1 MKLGIFGGT
10 FNPIHYGHLRS
21 AQEVSE
27 CLGLERIIFIPS
39 FIPPHKELA
48 HGVPGEQ
55 RLETVRLAIQ
65 DNQLFELSAFEV
77 EAGVTSY
84 SIKTIEHVR
93 ERYQTTP
100 YFILG
105 QDAFNEITSWYEAP
119 RLFSLTHFVV
129 MTRPGVTRQ
138 PLAAILGD
146 LSSPFAPTD
155 TGYRNTGGYEI
166 IFVEVTPLDIS
177 SSLIRSLCRA
187 GRSIRYLVP
196 PVVENYIVQERI
208 YQ

>member
-1 MKLGIFGGT
+1 MKIGIFGGT

-27 CLGLERIIFIPS
+27 LLGLKRVIFVPS

-48 HGVPGEQ
+48 HDVPGLK
-55 RLETVRLAIQ
+55 RLEAVRLAIK
-65 DNQLFELSAFEV
+65 DNALFDLSAFEV

-84 SIKTIEHVR
+84 SIKTIEHIR
-93 ERYQTTP
+93 QQFQTTP

-119 RLFSLTHFVV
+119 RLFNLAHFVV
-129 MTRPGVTRQ
+129 MSRPGAPRQ
-138 PLAAILGD
+138 PLADIIGD
-146 LSSPFAPTD
+146 LSAPFAPTD
-155 TGYRNTGGYEI
+155 RGYKNSEGCEI
-166 IFVEVTPLDIS
+166 IYLEVTPLDIS
-177 SSLIRSLCRA
+177 SSQIRSLCRE
-187 GRSIRYLVP
+187 GRSIGYLLP
-196 PVVENYIVQERI
+196 PEVEAYIVRERI

>member
-27 CLGLERIIFIPS
+27 RLGLTRVIFVPS

-48 HGVPGEQ
+48 SGVPGQQ
-55 RLETVRLAIQ
+55 RLETVRLAIR
-65 DNQLFELSAFEV
+65 DNPLFELSAFEV

-84 SIKTIEHVR
+84 SIKTIAHIR
-93 ERYQTTP
+93 GQHQTTP

-105 QDAFNEITSWYEAP
+105 QDAFNEITTWYEAP
-119 RLFSLTHFVV
+119 RLFSLAHFVV
-129 MTRPGVTRQ
+129 MARPGAPRK
-138 PLAAILGD
+138 PLEAVLGD
-146 LSSPFAPTD
+146 LSATFVPTD
-155 TGYRNTGGYEI
+155 TGYKNAGGFEI
-166 IFVEVTPLDIS
+166 IYLEVTPLDIS

-196 PVVENYIVQERI
+196 PEVEAYIARERI

>member
-27 CLGLERIIFIPS
+27 RLGLERVIFVPS

-48 HGVPGEQ
+48 SGVPGQQ
-55 RLETVRLAIQ
+55 RLETVTRAIQ
-65 DNQLFELSAFEV
+65 DNPLFELSSFEV

-84 SIKTIEHVR
+84 SIRTIEHIR
-93 ERYQTTP
+93 RRHRITP

-105 QDAFNEITSWYEAP
+105 QDAFKEIITWYEAP
-119 RLFSLTHFVV
+119 RLFSLAHFVV
-129 MTRPGVTRQ
+129 MTRPGAPRL
-138 PLAAILGD
+138 PLETILGD
-146 LSSPFAPTD
+146 LSAAFVPTA
-155 TGYRNTGGYEI
+155 TGYMNAEGFEI
-166 IFVEVTPLDIS
+166 IHLDVTPLDIS

-196 PVVENYIVQERI
+196 PEVEAYITRERI
-208 YQ
+208 YR

>member
-27 CLGLERIIFIPS
+27 YLGLERIIFVPS

-48 HGVPGEQ
+48 HGVPGGQ
-55 RLETVRLAIQ
+55 RLEAVRLAIR
-65 DNQLFELSAFEV
+65 NNPVFELSAFEV

-84 SIKTIEHVR
+84 SIRTIEHIR
-93 ERYQTTP
+93 RQYQITP

-105 QDAFNEITSWYEAP
+105 QDAFNEITSWHEAP
-119 RLFSLTHFVV
+119 RLFCLAHFVV
-129 MTRPGVTRQ
+129 MTRPGSPRQ
-138 PLAAILGD
+138 PLAATLGD
-146 LSSPFAPTD
+146 LSAPFTPTD
-155 TGYRNTGGYEI
+155 TGYKNAGGCEI
-166 IFVEVTPLDIS
+166 TFLEVTPLDIS
-177 SSLIRSLCRA
+177 SSRIRTLCRE

-196 PVVENYIVQERI
+196 PEVEVYIVRERI
-208 YQ
+208 YR

>member
-27 CLGLERIIFIPS
+27 DLGLERLIFIPS

-48 HGVPGEQ
+48 HDVPGGQ

-65 DNQLFELSAFEV
+65 DNPLFELSAFEV

-93 ERYQTTP
+93 
-100 YFILG
+100 
-105 QDAFNEITSWYEAP
+105 
-119 RLFSLTHFVV
+119 
-129 MTRPGVTRQ
+129 
-138 PLAAILGD
+138 
-146 LSSPFAPTD
+146 
-155 TGYRNTGGYEI
+155 
-166 IFVEVTPLDIS
+166 
-177 SSLIRSLCRA
+177 
-187 GRSIRYLVP
+187 
-196 PVVENYIVQERI
+196 
-208 YQ
+208 

>member
-27 CLGLERIIFIPS
+27 DLGLERLIFIPS

-48 HGVPGEQ
+48 HDVPGGQ

-65 DNQLFELSAFEV
+65 DNPLFELSAFEV

-93 ERYQTTP
+93 KRYQTTP

-105 QDAFNEITSWYEAP
+105 QDAFNEIISWYEAP

-129 MTRPGVTRQ
+129 MTRPGSPRQ
-138 PLAAILGD
+138 PLSATLGD
-146 LSSPFAPTD
+146 LSAPFTATD
-155 TGYRNTGGYEI
+155 TGYRNAGGCEI
-166 IFVEVTPLDIS
+166 IFLEVTPLDIS
-177 SSLIRSLCRA
+177 SSLIRSLCRS

-196 PVVENYIVQERI
+196 PAVEAYIARERI
-208 YQ
+208 YR

>member
-10 FNPIHYGHLRS
+10 FNPIHLGHLRS

-27 CLGLERIIFIPS
+27 RLGLERVIFVPS

-48 HGVPGEQ
+48 HGVPGKQ
-55 RLETVRLAIQ
+55 RLEAVRLAIR
-65 DNQLFELSAFEV
+65 DNPIFELSAFEV

-84 SIKTIEHVR
+84 SIRTIEHMRR
-93 ERYQTTP
+93 EHQTTP

-119 RLFSLTHFVV
+119 RLFSLAHFVI
-129 MTRPGVTRQ
+129 MTRPGAPRK
-138 PLAAILGD
+138 PLEAVLGD
-146 LSSPFAPTD
+146 LSEPFAPTD
-155 TGYRNTGGYEI
+155 RGFRNAGGCEI
-166 IFVEVTPLDIS
+166 MYLEVTALDIS
-177 SSLIRSLCRA
+177 SSLIRSLCRE

-196 PVVENYIVQERI
+196 PAVEDYIAREGI
-208 YQ
+208 YR